1 MPIGELTPDA
11 VYWRCRHG
19 HVTPVRLSMLDCDGT
34 DVAVGGSAWDLCDRC
49 GESPSPA
56 DDVRMPLQIFGQWL
70 RAGTIDHDQYRAFAA
85 GVVSPTCVI
94 HFCQRPTHPASSVC
108 APCQEETKRLWE
120 NRKLREKLR

>member
-1 MPIGELTPDA
+1 MDKTRRQPPAQHKPGGRPEPVPRTGRRNP
-11 VYWRCRHG
+11 
-19 HVTPVRLSMLDCDGT
+19 VTQKSQP
-34 DVAVGGSAWDLCDRC
+34 
-49 GESPSPA
+49 P
-56 DDVRMPLQIFGQWL
+56 IFGQWL

-94 HFCQRPTHPASSVC
+94 HFCQRPTQPASSVC